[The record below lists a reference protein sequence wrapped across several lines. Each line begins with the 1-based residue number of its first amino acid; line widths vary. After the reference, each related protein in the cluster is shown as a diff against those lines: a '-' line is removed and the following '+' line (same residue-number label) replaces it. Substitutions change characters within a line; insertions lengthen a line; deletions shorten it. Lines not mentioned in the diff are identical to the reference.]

1 MLALLVVTF
10 LLCAQLSFGW
20 LPSTPPEY
28 CSKDIGAKSIPP
40 LSTDELAQVKELKQV
55 QVMIRHGARTPYGLF
70 TCWKNYDVS
79 WNNCNVTELM
89 IESPSMTASTK
100 PGQWLY
106 RKLYDG
112 SLNYLGGNCYTGQL
126 LSEGYQQELTNG
138 GVLYDAYIDGAF
150 QLFPTNDWEQLNSTT
165 DIYLRSDDEQRTL
178 MSGQILLRT
187 FLNVIAKCAP
197 PMHNGVKSGLL
208 LVLFILSFFAGIRGD
223 DYPLAHGRLQP
234 GPDLPQ
240 LAGLPATQHPPK
252 GRVRNTGVG
261 SGEHV
266 HTRHTAD
273 V

>member
-1 MLALLVVTF
+1 MLALLVVTI
-10 LLCAQLSFGW
+10 LLCAQLSLGW

-40 LSTDELAQVKELKQV
+40 LSTDELAQVRELKQV

-150 QLFPTNDWEQLNSTT
+150 PLFPTNDWEQLNSTT

-187 FLNVIAKCAP
+187 FLNVITKCAP
-197 PMHNGVKSGLL
+197 PKDNGLKS
-208 LVLFILSFFAGIRGD
+208 
-223 DYPLAHGRLQP
+223 
-234 GPDLPQ
+234 
-240 LAGLPATQHPPK
+240 
-252 GRVRNTGVG
+252 
-261 SGEHV
+261 
-266 HTRHTAD
+266 
-273 V
+273 